1 MHRHRKLPV
10 GAELLPDGG
19 SHFRVWAPKPKRV
32 ELVIEDLPGQGAGR
46 AIAMQA
52 EGNGYYACTCPE
64 AGAGTRYRFRLDGD
78 DKLYPDP
85 ASRYQP
91 EGPHGPSQVIDPAAF
106 HWTDDDWRGAP
117 EQNRVLWRGGVFAAG
132 EAQG

>member
-64 AGAGTRYRFRLDGD
+64 AGAGTR
-78 DKLYPDP
+78 
-85 ASRYQP
+85 
-91 EGPHGPSQVIDPAAF
+91 
-106 HWTDDDWRGAP
+106 
-117 EQNRVLWRGGVFAAG
+117 
-132 EAQG
+132 